1 MTLSKDFEDA
11 AHVMSSDRFQF
22 LEFGEDEDPA
32 PAQPVWEDAPQP
44 IQRDLTGERLADG
57 TRLAEVRLGDPRGY
71 QLSERAQEDED
82 EGFVTLSSLVAPKPE
97 KPPRLRVTE
106 VLGARGEG
114 AGEFGYPAGV
124 AVDGGGVL
132 FIVDSSHHR
141 LQRITPDGG
150 VAIIGGKGVGR
161 GQFQSPQGVAT
172 DEQDSFYV
180 VEQGNSRVQK
190 FTREGV
196 LSLVFGRPGK
206 GEGELNGP
214 TAIAVAPG
222 SGDIYVADTANSR
235 IQRFS
240 YEGRFLGV
248 LGASGLYGPG
258 LSSPQALAAA
268 PGGSLY
274 AAETLGGR
282 LIAFDPLGRP
292 ARQFGGTR
300 TRATGNDL
308 IPLSL
313 HQPRALALDPT
324 GLLYVAD
331 GGEPDSITGETHGRV
346 QCLSLADGSVLATV
360 EKVGRSLGALRRP
373 GGLAV
378 SPAAHG
384 GQARGDLYI
393 ADTMNHR
400 ILRFVWS

>member
-1 MTLSKDFEDA
+1 
-11 AHVMSSDRFQF
+11 MSSDRFQF
-22 LEFGEDEDPA
+22 LEFGEDEESA
-32 PAQPVWEDAPQP
+32 PDQAVWEDAPAP
-44 IQRDLTGERLADG
+44 VQRELTAEHLADG
-57 TRLAEVRLGDPRGY
+57 TRLAEVRVTDPRGY
-71 QLSERAQEDED
+71 RLSERAQEDEE
-82 EGFVTLSSLVAPKPE
+82 EGVVTLSSLVTPKTG
-97 KPPRLRVTE
+97 KPPKLRVVE

-114 AGEFGYPAGV
+114 AGEFGYPAGM
-124 AVDGGGVL
+124 AVDQTGVL
-132 FIVDSSHHR
+132 FVADSSHHR

-150 VAIIGGKGVGR
+150 VAIVGGKGAGR
-161 GQFQSPQGVAT
+161 GQFGSPQGVAT
-172 DEQDSFYV
+172 DEEDSFYV
-180 VEQGNSRVQK
+180 VEQGNGRVQK

-196 LSLVFGRPGK
+196 LALVFGRPGK

-222 SGDIYVADTANSR
+222 SGDIYVADTGNSR

-282 LIAFDPLGRP
+282 LIGFDPLGRP
-292 ARQFGGTR
+292 ARQIGGTR
-300 TRATGNDL
+300 TRASGNEL

-313 HQPRALALDPT
+313 HQPRALALDRT

-331 GGEPDSITGETHGRV
+331 AGEPDAITGETRGRV
-346 QCLSLADGSVLATV
+346 RCLSLADGSVLATL
-360 EKVGRSLGALRRP
+360 EKIGRSLGALLRP

-378 SPAAHG
+378 GPAPRDG
-384 GQARGDLYI
+384 NVRGDLYV

>member
-1 MTLSKDFEDA
+1 
-11 AHVMSSDRFQF
+11 MSSDRFQF

-32 PAQPVWEDAPQP
+32 PGQPVWEDAPAP
-44 IQRDLTGERLADG
+44 IQRELTGERLADG
-57 TRLAEVRLGDPRGY
+57 SRLAEVRLVDPRGY
-71 QLSERAQEDED
+71 RLSEHAQEDEE
-82 EGFVTLSSLVAPKPE
+82 EGFVTLSSLVAPKPG
-97 KPPRLRVTE
+97 KPPRLRVAE

-114 AGEFGYPAGV
+114 AGEFGYPAGM

-132 FIVDSSHHR
+132 FVADSYHHR
-141 LQRITPDGG
+141 LQRIMPDGG
-150 VAIIGGKGVGR
+150 VAIIGGKGPGR
-161 GQFQSPQGVAT
+161 GQFASPQGVAT

-180 VEQGNSRVQK
+180 VEQGNGRVQK
-190 FTREGV
+190 FTRDGI
-196 LSLVFGRPGK
+196 LSLVFGKPGK
-206 GEGELNGP
+206 GEGEMNGP

-222 SGDIYVADTANSR
+222 SGDIFVADTGNSR

-282 LIAFDPLGRP
+282 LVGFDPMGRP
-292 ARQFGGTR
+292 ARQIGGTR
-300 TRATGNDL
+300 TRATGNEL
-308 IPLSL
+308 ISLSL
-313 HQPRALALDPT
+313 HQPRALALDKS

-331 GGEPDSITGETHGRV
+331 GGEPDPITGETRGRI
-346 QCLSLADGSVLATV
+346 QCLSLADGSVLATL
-360 EKVGRSLGALRRP
+360 EKLGRSLGTLLRP

-378 SPAAHG
+378 SPAAPG
-384 GQARGDLYI
+384 GQGRGDLYV

-400 ILRFVWS
+400 ILRFVWI

>member
-1 MTLSKDFEDA
+1 
-11 AHVMSSDRFQF
+11 MSSDRFQF
-22 LEFGEDEDPA
+22 LEFGEDEDPPPAMPVWGDVPA
-32 PAQPVWEDAPQP
+32 PAQRE
-44 IQRDLTGERLADG
+44 LTAECLEDG
-57 TRLAEVRLGDPRGY
+57 TRLAEVRLTDPRGY
-71 QLSERAQEDED
+71 RLSERATEDEE
-82 EGFVTLSSLVAPKPE
+82 EGFVTLSSLSAPQSV

-106 VLGARGEG
+106 VLGARGEA
-114 AGEFGYPAGV
+114 AGEFGYPAGM

-132 FIVDSSHHR
+132 FVADSFHHR

-180 VEQGNSRVQK
+180 VEQGNGRVQK
-190 FTREGV
+190 FTHEGV
-196 LSLVFGRPGK
+196 LALVFGRPGR
-206 GEGELNGP
+206 GEGEMNGP
-214 TAIAVAPG
+214 TAIAVAP
-222 SGDIYVADTANSR
+222 STGDIFVADTGNSR

-268 PGGSLY
+268 PGGALY

-282 LIAFDPLGRP
+282 LVGFDPMGRP
-292 ARQFGGTR
+292 ARQIGGTR
-300 TRATGNDL
+300 TRATGNEL

-313 HQPRALALDPT
+313 HQPRALALDRM

-331 GGEPDSITGETHGRV
+331 AGEPDPITGETRGRV
-346 QCLSLADGSVLATV
+346 RCLSLADGSVLATL
-360 EKVGRSLGALRRP
+360 EKVDRSLGSLLRP

-378 SPAAHG
+378 GPAAHG
-384 GQARGDLYI
+384 GGPVRGDLYV

>member
-1 MTLSKDFEDA
+1 
-11 AHVMSSDRFQF
+11 MSSDRFQF
-22 LEFGEDEDPA
+22 LEFGEDEEPA
-32 PAQPVWEDAPQP
+32 PDYAAWEDAPAP
-44 IQRDLTGERLADG
+44 IQRELTAERLPDG
-57 TRLAEVRLGDPRGY
+57 TRLAEVRVTDPRGY
-71 QLSERAQEDED
+71 RLSESAQEDEE
-82 EGFVTLSSLVAPKPE
+82 EGVVTLSSLVTPKQG

-106 VLGARGEG
+106 VMGARGEN
-114 AGEFGYPAGV
+114 AGEFGYPAGM
-124 AVDGGGVL
+124 AVDGAGVL
-132 FIVDSSHHR
+132 FVADSYHHR

-150 VAIIGGKGVGR
+150 VAVIGGKGLGR
-161 GQFQSPQGVAT
+161 GQFGSPQGVAT
-172 DEQDSFYV
+172 DGEDSFYV

-196 LSLVFGRPGK
+196 LTLVFGRPGK
-206 GEGELNGP
+206 GEGELSGP

-222 SGDIYVADTANSR
+222 SGDIFVADTGNSR
-235 IQRFS
+235 VQRFS

-268 PGGSLY
+268 SGGSLY

-282 LIAFDPLGRP
+282 LIGFDPLGRP
-292 ARQFGGTR
+292 ARQIGGTR
-300 TRATGNDL
+300 TRATGNEL

-313 HQPRALALDPT
+313 HQPRALALDRT

-331 GGEPDSITGETHGRV
+331 GGEPDSITGETRGRV
-346 QCLSLADGSVLATV
+346 QCLSLADGSVLATL
-360 EKVGRSLGALRRP
+360 EKVGRSLGALLRP

-378 SPAAHG
+378 GPAAPG
-384 GQARGDLYI
+384 GQVRGDLYV

>member
-1 MTLSKDFEDA
+1 
-11 AHVMSSDRFQF
+11 MSSDRFQF
-22 LEFGEDEDPA
+22 LEFGEDEDAA
-32 PAQPVWEDAPQP
+32 PGQPLWEDAPVP
-44 IQRDLTGERLADG
+44 IQRELTGERLPDG
-57 TRLAEVRLGDPRGY
+57 TRLAEVRLVDPRGY
-71 QLSERAQEDED
+71 RLSEHVEEEDEE
-82 EGFVTLSSLVAPKPE
+82 EGCVTLSSRAAPPPVKL
-97 KPPRLRVTE
+97 PRLRVAE

-114 AGEFGYPAGV
+114 AGEFGYPAGM

-132 FIVDSSHHR
+132 FVADSSHHR

-150 VAIIGGKGVGR
+150 VAVIGGKGVGR
-161 GQFQSPQGVAT
+161 GQFGSPQGVAT

-180 VEQGNSRVQK
+180 VEQANGRVQK

-196 LSLVFGRPGK
+196 LSLVFGRPGE
-206 GEGELNGP
+206 GEGEMNGP

-222 SGDIYVADTANSR
+222 SGDIFVADTGNSR

-240 YEGRFLGV
+240 YEGRFLGI

-258 LSSPQALAAA
+258 LSSPQALAAV
-268 PGGSLY
+268 PGGGLY

-282 LIAFDPLGRP
+282 LVGFDPMGRP
-292 ARQFGGTR
+292 ARQIGGAR
-300 TRATGNDL
+300 TRASGNEM

-313 HQPRALALDPT
+313 HQPRALALDKT

-331 GGEPDSITGETHGRV
+331 AGEPDSITGETRGRIR
-346 QCLSLADGSVLATV
+346 CLSLADGSVLATV
-360 EKVGRSLGALRRP
+360 EKVGRSLGTLLRP

-378 SPAAHG
+378 SPAASG
-384 GQARGDLYI
+384 GQTRGDLYV